1 MAGFGGD
8 PTPLG
13 WTITLAYALV
23 AWRCAALARG
33 AVDRGARRFWLMLAI
48 GLACL
53 CVNKQLDLQA
63 AVTAYARETAKAAG
77 WYADRRP
84 VQIAA
89 LAAAA
94 VLALGALALAGWS
107 MRGRLACVWPA
118 IAGMAVI
125 LAYIALRMSSIH
137 EVDAFVV
144 GGPLPMKWW
153 GELAGLALVAWGA
166 QRALGAQRA
175 RDAMQEPPED
185 ARG

>member
-33 AVDRGARRFWLMLAI
+33 AGDRGARRFWLMLAI

-107 MRGRLACVWPA
+107 MRGRLACCPSTRTRGGLRTFVF
-118 IAGMAVI
+118 AGSPPRRPTGPPVPRHLLRFPPRAASWDNRCKVS
-125 LAYIALRMSSIH
+125 LAR
-137 EVDAFVV
+137 
-144 GGPLPMKWW
+144 
-153 GELAGLALVAWGA
+153 
-166 QRALGAQRA
+166 Q
-175 RDAMQEPPED
+175 
-185 ARG
+185 